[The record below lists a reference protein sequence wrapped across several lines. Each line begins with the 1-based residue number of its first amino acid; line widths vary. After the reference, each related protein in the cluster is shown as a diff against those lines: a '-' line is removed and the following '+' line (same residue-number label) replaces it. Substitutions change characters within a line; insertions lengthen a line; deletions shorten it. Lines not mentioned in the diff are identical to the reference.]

1 MNRLIVKSVRK
12 RFGKLKVLEEVSFTC
27 STGEVLAI
35 FGRNG
40 TGKSTLLRILFGVL
54 KPDHADILVNN
65 QPLTRNR
72 SNEFFGFH
80 HQQVFLPKNITVR
93 NLVPLFYPDGDD
105 QNKIFYDPYINRIEK
120 QKIGDISIGEQRYLQ
135 FLLLIN
141 SSHPFLLLDEPFSM
155 TGPQITEIIKEKIR
169 EKKDKKGF
177 IITDHFYKD
186 VLEIADRV
194 KMMKNGVM
202 ISIAE
207 KAELVTH
214 GYLSSRMLNEIK

>member
-1 MNRLIVKSVRK
+1 MNKLFVKSVRK
-12 RFGKLKVLEEVSFTC
+12 RFGKLRVLEEVNFTC
-27 STGEVLAI
+27 STGEILAI

-54 KPDHADILVNN
+54 HPDHSDIVLNN
-65 QPLTRNR
+65 RPLLRNR
-72 SNEFFGFH
+72 LHEFFGFH

-93 NLVPLFYPDGDD
+93 NLVPLFFPDGEI

-120 QKIGDISIGEQRYLQ
+120 QKVGVLSIGEQRYLQ

-155 TGPQITEIIKEKIR
+155 TGPRITEIIKEKIL
-169 EKKDKKGF
+169 EKKSQKGF

-186 VLEIADRV
+186 VLEIADRI

-214 GYLSSRMLNEIK
+214 GYLSSRMLT

>member
-1 MNRLIVKSVRK
+1 MNKLLVRSVRK
-12 RFGKLKVLEEVSFTC
+12 RFGKLRVLEEVNFTC

-54 KPDHADILVNN
+54 HPDQSDILLNN
-65 QPLTRNR
+65 KPLLRNR
-72 SNEFFGFH
+72 LNKFFGFH
-80 HQQVFLPKNITVR
+80 HQQVFLPKNMTVR
-93 NLVPLFYPDGDD
+93 NLVPLFFPDGED
-105 QNKIFYDPYINRIEK
+105 QNKIFYDPNINRIEK
-120 QKIGDISIGEQRYLQ
+120 QRISELSIGEQRYLQ

-155 TGPQITEIIKEKIR
+155 TGPQITEIIKEKII
-169 EKKDKKGF
+169 EKKDQKGF

-186 VLEIADRV
+186 VLEISDRM

-202 ISIAE
+202 ISIAD
-207 KAELVTH
+207 KSELVTH
-214 GYLSSRMLNEIK
+214 GYLSSKML

>member
-1 MNRLIVKSVRK
+1 MNKLVVKSVRK
-12 RFGKLKVLEEVSFTC
+12 RFGKLRVLEEVNFTC

-54 KPDHADILVNN
+54 HPDQSDILLNN
-65 QPLTRNR
+65 KPLLRNR
-72 SNEFFGFH
+72 LNKFFGFH
-80 HQQVFLPKNITVR
+80 HQQVFLPKNMTVR
-93 NLVPLFYPDGDD
+93 NLVPLFFPDGED
-105 QNKIFYDPYINRIEK
+105 QNKIFYDPDINRIEK
-120 QKIGDISIGEQRYLQ
+120 QRISELSIGEQRYLQ

-155 TGPQITEIIKEKIR
+155 TGPHITEIIKEKII
-169 EKKDKKGF
+169 EKKDQKGF

-186 VLEIADRV
+186 VLEISDRM

-202 ISIAE
+202 ISIAD
-207 KAELVTH
+207 KSELVTH
-214 GYLSSRMLNEIK
+214 GYLSSRML

>member
-1 MNRLIVKSVRK
+1 MNKLLVKSVRK
-12 RFGKLKVLEEVSFTC
+12 RFGKLRVLEEVNFTC

-54 KPDHADILVNN
+54 HPDQSDILLNN
-65 QPLTRNR
+65 KPLLRNR
-72 SNEFFGFH
+72 LNKFFGFH
-80 HQQVFLPKNITVR
+80 HQQVFLPKNMTVR
-93 NLVPLFYPDGDD
+93 NLVPLFFPDGED
-105 QNKIFYDPYINRIEK
+105 QNKIFYDPNINRIEK
-120 QKIGDISIGEQRYLQ
+120 QRISELSIGEQRYLQ

-155 TGPQITEIIKEKIR
+155 TGPQITEIIKEKII
-169 EKKDKKGF
+169 EKKDQKGF

-186 VLEIADRV
+186 VLEISDRM

-202 ISIAE
+202 ISIAD
-207 KAELVTH
+207 KSELVTH
-214 GYLSSRMLNEIK
+214 GYLSSKML

>member
-1 MNRLIVKSVRK
+1 MKKLLVNAVRK
-12 RFGKLKVLEEVSFTC
+12 QFGRLKVLEEVGFTC

-40 TGKSTLLRILFGVL
+40 TGKSTLLRILFGIL
-54 KPDHADILVNN
+54 KPDYADIYVNN
-65 QPLTRNR
+65 KPLSSRMDR
-72 SNEFFGFH
+72 DHLFGFH

-93 NLVPLFYPDGDD
+93 NLVPLYFPDGDD
-105 QNKIFYDPYINRIEK
+105 QSKIFYDPYIARIER
-120 QKIGDISIGEQRYLQ
+120 QKVGELSMGLQRYLQ

-155 TGPQITEIIKEKIR
+155 VGPQITDVIKEKII
-169 EKKDKKGF
+169 EKKSEKAF
-177 IITDHFYKD
+177 IVTDHFYKD
-186 VLEIADRV
+186 VLDIADRT

-214 GYLSSRMLNEIK
+214 GYLSSRML

>member
-1 MNRLIVKSVRK
+1 MNKLLVRSVRK
-12 RFGKLKVLEEVSFTC
+12 RFGKLRVLEEVNFTC

-54 KPDHADILVNN
+54 HPDQSDILLNN
-65 QPLTRNR
+65 KPLLRNR
-72 SNEFFGFH
+72 LNKFFGFH
-80 HQQVFLPKNITVR
+80 HQQVFLPKNMTVR
-93 NLVPLFYPDGDD
+93 NLVPLFFPDGED
-105 QNKIFYDPYINRIEK
+105 QNKIFYDPNINRIEK
-120 QKIGDISIGEQRYLQ
+120 QRISELSIGEQRYLQ

-155 TGPQITEIIKEKIR
+155 TGPQITEIIKEKII
-169 EKKDKKGF
+169 EKKDQKGF

-186 VLEIADRV
+186 VLEISDRM

-202 ISIAE
+202 ISIAD
-207 KAELVTH
+207 KSELVTH
-214 GYLSSRMLNEIK
+214 GYLSSRML

>member
-1 MNRLIVKSVRK
+1 MNKLVVKSVRK
-12 RFGKLKVLEEVSFTC
+12 RFGKLRVLEEVNFTC

-54 KPDHADILVNN
+54 HPDQSDILLNN
-65 QPLTRNR
+65 KPLLRNR
-72 SNEFFGFH
+72 LNKFFGFH
-80 HQQVFLPKNITVR
+80 HQQVFLPKNMTVR
-93 NLVPLFYPDGDD
+93 NLVPLFFPDGED

-120 QKIGDISIGEQRYLQ
+120 QRISELSIGEQRYLQ

-155 TGPQITEIIKEKIR
+155 TGPQITEIIKEKII
-169 EKKDKKGF
+169 EKKDQKGF

-186 VLEIADRV
+186 VLEISDRM

-202 ISIAE
+202 ISIAD
-207 KAELVTH
+207 KSELVTH
-214 GYLSSRMLNEIK
+214 GYLSSRML

>member
-1 MNRLIVKSVRK
+1 MNKLLVKSVRK
-12 RFGKLKVLEEVSFTC
+12 RFGKLRVLEEVNFTC

-54 KPDHADILVNN
+54 HPDQSDILLNN
-65 QPLTRNR
+65 KPLLRNR
-72 SNEFFGFH
+72 LNKFFGFH
-80 HQQVFLPKNITVR
+80 HQQVFLPKNMTVR
-93 NLVPLFYPDGDD
+93 NLVPLFFPDGED
-105 QNKIFYDPYINRIEK
+105 QNKIFYDPNINRIEK
-120 QKIGDISIGEQRYLQ
+120 QRISELSIGEQRYLQ

-155 TGPQITEIIKEKIR
+155 TGPQITEIIKEKII
-169 EKKDKKGF
+169 EKKDQKGF

-186 VLEIADRV
+186 VLEISDRM

-202 ISIAE
+202 ISIAD
-207 KAELVTH
+207 KSELVTH
-214 GYLSSRMLNEIK
+214 GYLSSRML

>member
-1 MNRLIVKSVRK
+1 MNKLLVKAVK
-12 RFGKLKVLEEVSFTC
+12 KKFGKLNVLEEVGFTC

-40 TGKSTLLRILFGVL
+40 TGKSTLLRILFGIL
-54 KPDHADILVNN
+54 KPDHSEIYLNN
-65 QPLTRNR
+65 KPLPDHDRNH
-72 SNEFFGFH
+72 FFGFH

-93 NLVPLFYPDGDD
+93 NLVPLYFPDGHD
-105 QNKIFYDPYINRIEK
+105 QNKIFYDPLINRIEK
-120 QKIGDISIGEQRYLQ
+120 QKISELSIGDQRYLQ

-155 TGPQITEIIKEKIR
+155 TGPHLTEIIKQKII
-169 EKKDKKGF
+169 EKKSRKGF
-177 IITDHFYKD
+177 IVTDHFYKD

-207 KAELVTH
+207 KTELVTH
-214 GYLSSRMLNEIK
+214 GYLSSRMV